1 MKSSITSRI
10 SLAIVLLL
18 LIGVPCAG
26 VILQQN
32 ESVRGLFVK
41 TRPDTQTAQKQVPSS
56 ERLALGYTLFLR
68 DSSGQPARVDPSH
81 RFSEGEAMRVVVEP
95 NSDGYLYIFDREG
108 SGPVQMIFPDLR
120 LRSGDA
126 RIAAH
131 MALQI
136 PNGST
141 DKDWF
146 AFTGQ
151 PQTERLIL
159 VFSKEPV
166 MGWPRGKELLQ
177 HPSGFQS
184 SWDRFI
190 EKAPFKTKQPFEKT
204 IGDDGKPMSKGE
216 SASLSR
222 GLKLLRDDPLPS
234 VIEASDEKSNMIVV
248 YIELMRR

>member
-1 MKSSITSRI
+1 MKSALTSRA
-10 SLAIVLLL
+10 LAAIVLLL
-18 LIGVPCAG
+18 LIGLPRAG
-26 VILQQN
+26 AILQQN
-32 ESVRGLFVK
+32 ESVRGRFVK
-41 TRPDTQTAQKQVPSS
+41 TRPDTQTAQKQVTSS

-68 DSSGQPARVDPSH
+68 DSSGQPARVDSNH
-81 RFSEGEAMRVVVEP
+81 RFAEGEAMRLVVEP

-108 SGPVQMIFPDLR
+108 NGPVQMIFPDLR
-120 LRSGDA
+120 LRNGDA

-131 MALQI
+131 LALQI

-166 MGWPRGKELLQ
+166 TGWPRGRELLQ
-177 HPSGFQS
+177 HPGGFQS
-184 SWDRFI
+184 SWDQFI
-190 EKAPFKTKQPFEKT
+190 EKAPFKTKQAFEKT
-204 IGDDGKPMSKGE
+204 SGDEGKPMSTGE
-216 SASLSR
+216 RASLSR

-234 VIEASDEKSNMIVV
+234 VIEAGDGKSNMLVV
-248 YIELMRR
+248 SIELMRR